1 MVEDSSVRVLFDEA
15 EEQNLIEKKKRAKAK
30 LDAVTAALA
39 EAQRSHSRAVRE
51 YRDIKRKLAWASQV
65 RGVF

>member
-1 MVEDSSVRVLFDEA
+1 MVEDSTLKVLFGEK
-15 EEQNLIEKKKRAKAK
+15 EVETLREKKKSAKAK

-51 YRDIKRKLAWASQV
+51 YREIKRKLAWASQM
-65 RGVF
+65 RGV